1 MRPRWCAAPA
11 PGVNGVKL
19 IIGLGNPGAE
29 YRETRHNAGFMVTD
43 CLAERRKWPWRLEKK
58 FFAEIADG
66 TLDGRRVVLAK
77 PQTFMN
83 LSGKAAGEL
92 ARYLKAA
99 LPDVLV
105 LVDDADLPLG
115 SLRLRA
121 EGSAGGHHGLESV
134 ETHLGSRAY
143 ARLRLGVARPNQGR
157 RDIAGHVLGCFD
169 HEELAVW
176 KKVLQRAVGQ
186 VECWA
191 AEGIAPAMTKFN
203 GTVNAG
209 PAVLSNKKGTLQ

>member
-1 MRPRWCAAPA
+1 M
-11 PGVNGVKL
+11 NGVKL
-19 IIGLGNPGAE
+19 IVGLGNPGVE
-29 YRETRHNAGFMVTD
+29 YRETRHNAGFMLAD
-43 CLAERRKWPWRLEKK
+43 CLADRWKWAWRVEKK
-58 FFAEIADG
+58 FFAEVADG
-66 TLDGRRVVLAK
+66 NLAGRRVVLAK

-92 ARYLKAA
+92 ARYVKAS

-134 ETHLGSRAY
+134 ETHLGGRGY
-143 ARLRLGVARPNQGR
+143 ARLRLGVARPSHGR
-157 RDIAGHVLGCFD
+157 RDIAGHVLGRFD
-169 HEELAVW
+169 HEELSVW
-176 KKVLQRAVGQ
+176 KNVLQRAVQQ

-191 AEGIAPAMTKFN
+191 AEGIAPAMAKFN
-203 GTVNAG
+203 GTVNAV
-209 PAVLSNKKGTLQ
+209 PAVLSNKKGTTQ